1 MKLAQP
7 SLNISN
13 QKRDVTPNIHGI
25 PPVSNSDQVLLM
37 KIQKK
42 YALTLSA
49 KLNKYY
55 DSSSYCTISCLAT
68 QDNRI
73 KYFLDVK
80 KKVKLKM

>member
-42 YALTLSA
+42 YAFPLSA
-49 KLNKYY
+49 KLNKYVLWILF
-55 DSSSYCTISCLAT
+55 DSSS
-68 QDNRI
+68 
-73 KYFLDVK
+73 
-80 KKVKLKM
+80 

>member
-13 QKRDVTPNIHGI
+13 QKRDVTPNIHGK

-42 YALTLSA
+42 YAFPLSA

-55 DSSSYCTISCLAT
+55 GYYLIAAVTV
-68 QDNRI
+68 Q
-73 KYFLDVK
+73 YPV
-80 KKVKLKM
+80 

>member
-13 QKRDVTPNIHGI
+13 QKRDVTPNIHGK

-42 YALTLSA
+42 YAFPLSA

-80 KKVKLKM
+80 IKVKLKM